1 MPIKTMLHRSRTLS
15 LFAGTCAVA
24 AVSFTVSAHAQEKTE
39 LLVYTAVEADEL
51 AGFKE
56 AFEAKHP
63 DIEIN
68 WVRDS
73 TGVVTS
79 KLLAEKDNPQADIVW
94 GLAATSL
101 MLLDNEGY
109 FQPYKPNGVDELDQ
123 RYVDPSD
130 PPMWTGQRAYI
141 AAVCFNTIEAEK
153 NGIPQPTSWQDLTKP
168 VYEGHVVM
176 PNPNSSGTG
185 FLDVSS
191 WIQMWGEEKAWSFMD
206 GLHKNIMQYTH
217 SGSAPCRQAAA
228 GEAVVGV
235 SFAYRGASLK
245 EQGAPIEIIAPTE
258 GVGWDL
264 ESFAI
269 VENTDKLEAAKA
281 LADWS
286 VSREAMK
293 MYAESYAV
301 VAMPGI
307 GERPKFFPAG
317 IDEKMI
323 DNDFAF
329 AAKHRIRILD
339 EWRDRYDGKSEPN

>member
-1 MPIKTMLHRSRTLS
+1 MFRTV
-15 LFAGTCAVA
+15 AGTFC
-24 AVSFTVSAHAQEKTE
+24 VSALLAASALGLASTAQAKTE
-39 LLVYTAVEADEL
+39 LLVYTAIEADEL

-63 DIEIN
+63 DIDIQ

-79 KLLAEKDNPQADIVW
+79 KLLAEKENPQADIVW

-101 MLLDNEGY
+101 MLLGNEGY
-109 FQPYKPNGVDELDQ
+109 FQPYSPKGVEKLDA
-123 RYVDPSD
+123 RYVDPND
-130 PPMWTGQRAYI
+130 PPVWTGQRAWI
-141 AAVCFNTIEAEK
+141 ASVCFNTIEAEK

-168 VYEGHVVM
+168 AYKGHVVM

-206 GLHKNIMQYTH
+206 ALHENIMQYTH

-269 VENTDKLEAAKA
+269 VKGTDKLEAAKA

-286 VSREAMK
+286 VSEEAMK
-293 MYAESYAV
+293 IYAESYAV

-307 GERPKFFPAG
+307 GDRPKYFPAKL
-317 IDEKMI
+317 DERMI

-329 AAKHRIRILD
+329 AAKNRIRILN
-339 EWRDRYDGKSEPN
+339 EWRDRYDSKSEPK

>member
-1 MPIKTMLHRSRTLS
+1 MRKTIAQTLLAS
-15 LFAGTCAVA
+15 LCLLAAGTSQA
-24 AVSFTVSAHAQEKTE
+24 ATE

-56 AFEAKHP
+56 AFESEHP
-63 DIEIN
+63 DIEIQ

-79 KLLAEKDNPQADIVW
+79 KLMAEKDNPRADIVW

-101 MLLDNEGY
+101 MLLGNEGY
-109 FQPYKPNGVDELDQ
+109 FQPYAPAGVDKLDAK
-123 RYVDPSD
+123 YVDSAD
-130 PPMWTGQRAYI
+130 PPAWVGQRAWI
-141 AAVCFNTIEAEK
+141 ASICYNTVEGEK
-153 NGIPQPTSWQDLTKP
+153 AGVPAPASWQDLTQS
-168 VYEGHVVM
+168 VYKDHVIM

-206 GLHKNIMQYTH
+206 ALHGNILEYTH
-217 SGSAPCRQAAA
+217 SGSAPCKRAAA

-235 SFAYRGASLK
+235 SFAYRGAQLK
-245 EQGAPIEIIAPTE
+245 EQGAPIEVIAPEE

-264 ESFAI
+264 EAFAI
-269 VENTDKLEAAKA
+269 VHNTDKLDAARK

-286 VSREAMK
+286 VSKQANEI
-293 MYAESYAV
+293 YAEQYAV

-307 GERPKFFPAG
+307 GELPKYFPANIG
-317 IDEKMI
+317 DRMI
-323 DNDFAF
+323 DNDFAW
-329 AAKHRIRILD
+329 AASNRVRILN
-339 EWRDRYDGKSEPN
+339 EWRDRYDMKTEAE

>member
-1 MPIKTMLHRSRTLS
+1 MFRTL
-15 LFAGTCAVA
+15 AGTFCVPALLVA
-24 AVSFTVSAHAQEKTE
+24 SALGLASTAQAQTE

-63 DIEIN
+63 DIEIQ

-94 GLAATSL
+94 GVAGTSL
-101 MLLDNEGY
+101 MLLGNEGY
-109 FQPYKPNGVDELDQ
+109 FQPYKPEGVEKLDA
-123 RYVDPSD
+123 RYVDPND
-130 PPMWTGQRAYI
+130 PPLWTGQRAYI
-141 AAVCFNTIEAEK
+141 AAVCFNTVEAEK

-168 VYEGHVVM
+168 VYKGHIVM

-191 WIQMWGEEKAWSFMD
+191 WLQMWGEEKAWSFMD
-206 GLHKNIMQYTH
+206 ALHENIMQYTH

-245 EQGAPIEIIAPTE
+245 EQGAPIEIIAPKE
-258 GVGWDL
+258 GVGWEL

-269 VENTDKLEAAKA
+269 VKGTDKLEAAKA

-286 VSREAMK
+286 ISREAME
-293 MYAESYAV
+293 MYAQAYAV

-317 IDEKMI
+317 IDGKMI

-329 AAKHRIRILD
+329 AAKERIRILN
-339 EWRDRYDGKSEPN
+339 EWRDRYDSKSEPK